1 MVPGDKS
8 EEAIS
13 DTKSLND
20 EYDEL
25 VLSAASESD
34 PLSSANNKLLT
45 SKRTIYLYQEIFSFL
60 IPI

>member
-1 MVPGDKS
+1 MFKINVSKLPGDKS

-13 DTKSLND
+13 DTKSLKE

-34 PLSSANNKLLT
+34 PLSSKSNIN
-45 SKRTIYLYQEIFSFL
+45 
-60 IPI
+60 